1 MIVKT
6 TYGINKHHITF
17 QSVNHRLMLIDS
29 KCIFTNP
36 HVDRRN
42 KYQIM
47 NHNVI
52 VNSNVSKNPPFAS
65 VCVAQSSFF
74 TWFSLYDS

>member
-1 MIVKT
+1 M
-6 TYGINKHHITF
+6 YGISKYAITF
-17 QSVNHRLMLIDS
+17 GSVNHKLILIDS

-42 KYQIM
+42 KYPIM

-65 VCVAQSSFF
+65 VCVAHSNFF

>member
-6 TYGINKHHITF
+6 TYGINKYHITF
-17 QSVNHRLMLIDS
+17 QSVNHRLILIDS
-29 KCIFTNP
+29 RCIFTNP
-36 HVDRRN
+36 QVDRRS
-42 KYQIM
+42 KYPIM

-52 VNSNVSKNPPFAS
+52 VNNNVSKNPPFAS
-65 VCVAQSSFF
+65 ICVAQSSFF

>member
-17 QSVNHRLMLIDS
+17 QSVNQRLIFIDS
-29 KCIFTNP
+29 KCTFINP
-36 HVDRRN
+36 HVDRHN
-42 KYQIM
+42 KYQMM
-47 NHNVI
+47 NPNVI

-65 VCVAQSSFF
+65 VCVAHSNFF

>member
-1 MIVKT
+1 M
-6 TYGINKHHITF
+6 YGINKYAITF
-17 QSVNHRLMLIDS
+17 RSVNHKLIFIDS
-29 KCIFTNP
+29 RWIFSNP
-36 HVDRRN
+36 HVDRHN
-42 KYQIM
+42 KYPIM